1 MKRAL
6 VFFVFVFHFG
16 FLESS
21 CRDSLTDPLS
31 VDNSLVDGLSLDLHS
46 LIAQFKNMSEET
58 LLIEKADLDQKES
71 QDLFQP
77 DETHL
82 LKRWLV
88 EERLKTDRAESS
100 KESLVDHYFALYQK
114 SQDPHKTKVNHPIVY
129 RARLIRG
136 YRDL

>member
-1 MKRAL
+1 VKHIL
-6 VFFVFVFHFG
+6 IFFFFLFHIS

-21 CRDSLTDPLS
+21 CRDSLADNLS
-31 VDNSLVDGLSLDLHS
+31 NDHHSFDEQSLNVHA
-46 LIAQFKNMSEET
+46 LIAQFKNMGEET
-58 LLIEKADLDQKES
+58 LLHEKVELDQKES

-88 EERLKTDRAESS
+88 EERLKTDRADSS
-100 KESLVDHYFALYQK
+100 KEALVDHYFALYQK
-114 SQDPHKTKVNHPIVY
+114 SQDPDKTKVNHPIVY

>member
-6 VFFVFVFHFG
+6 VFFVFLFHFG

-31 VDNSLVDGLSLDLHS
+31 VDNSLDLHA

-58 LLIEKADLDQKES
+58 LLIEKADLDQKEY
-71 QDLFQP
+71 QELFQP

-82 LKRWLV
+82 VKRWLV
-88 EERLKTDRAESS
+88 EERLNTDRAESS

>member
-1 MKRAL
+1 MERAL
-6 VFFVFVFHFG
+6 IFCFFLFQFG
-16 FLESS
+16 ILEAS
-21 CRDSLTDPLS
+21 CRDSLAEW
-31 VDNSLVDGLSLDLHS
+31 LVDEQFMDIHT
-46 LIAQFKNMSEET
+46 LIVRFKSMSEET
-58 LLIEKADLDQKES
+58 LLVEKDILDQQGS
-71 QDLFQP
+71 QALFQP

-100 KESLVDHYFALYQK
+100 KEALIDYYFALYRK
-114 SQDPHKTKVNHPIVY
+114 SQDPDKTKVNHPIVY

>member
-6 VFFVFVFHFG
+6 VFFVFLFHFG

-31 VDNSLVDGLSLDLHS
+31 VDNSLDLHA

-82 LKRWLV
+82 VKRWLV
-88 EERLKTDRAESS
+88 EERLNTDRAESS

>member
-6 VFFVFVFHFG
+6 VFFVFLFHFG

-31 VDNSLVDGLSLDLHS
+31 VDNSLDPHA

-82 LKRWLV
+82 VKRWLV
-88 EERLKTDRAESS
+88 EERLNTDRAESS

-114 SQDPHKTKVNHPIVY
+114 SQDPYKTKVNHPIVY